1 MIFPNNFVTL
11 ARRFI
16 EIAWNSRITRG
27 TTKMS
32 PTSVEFRQVFRRLLL
47 SLLLIGAGRATAA
60 EKIWTLRGRVLDQE
74 GHPVAGASV
83 ATNWGANG
91 ITLEQL
97 RNPPKDGKPH
107 PEYTA
112 NEGRMEPWG
121 NAPAQTGPDGRFA
134 IELRSS
140 NECKLLAVDRERK
153 RGALILFDPRHAPLQ
168 VECRLVP
175 LVRVFGRLRVGAT
188 GKPTR
193 DAGVIVGLLP
203 RADFPM
209 GRSRL
214 GVCSSASSRFEFRLP
229 PGDYRLEA
237 WGHDPPRLELSDP
250 VSIRVTGRRPEF
262 DCGVLDLV
270 PALRLWDRVADAKQA
285 GTWRDLAKRYGEPS
299 PAWHSVDARG
309 VRKFAQPPDFRGKW
323 VLVYFWGPSCGP
335 CIETTLPK
343 LRRFYEAHR
352 SQRDRFELVSICTV
366 DSKWHAMADLDREL
380 KPFVKTIWAGE
391 ELPFPI
397 ILDNTSQSMENFGV
411 EFLGATVLINPA
423 GQLVQGDES
432 TLVKIL
438 ERKEG

>member
-1 MIFPNNFVTL
+1 LNDWSDGWSDEMSL
-11 ARRFI
+11 AFRR
-16 EIAWNSRITRG
+16 
-27 TTKMS
+27 
-32 PTSVEFRQVFRRLLL
+32 VFRRLVLC
-47 SLLLIGAGRATAA
+47 LLLIGIGRAGAV

-74 GHPVAGASV
+74 GRPVARASV
-83 ATNWGANG
+83 ATVWGANG
-91 ITLEQL
+91 VTLEQL

-140 NECKLLAVDRERK
+140 NECKLLAIDRERK
-153 RGALILFDPRHAPLQ
+153 RGALVLFDPRHPPPQ
-168 VECRLVP
+168 VQCQLVP
-175 LVRVFGRLRVGAT
+175 LVRVFGRLRVAAT

-193 DAGVIVGLLP
+193 DAGVIVGLPP
-203 RADFPM
+203 RSDFPM

-214 GVCSSASSRFEFRLP
+214 GVCSSVSSRFEFRLP

-250 VSIRVTGRRPEF
+250 APIRVTGQLSEF

-270 PALRLWDRVADAKQA
+270 PAVRLWNRVADAKQA

-309 VRKFAQPPDFRGKW
+309 VRKLARPADFRGKW

-343 LRRFYEAHR
+343 LRRFYEAHQV
-352 SQRDRFELVSICTV
+352 QRDRFELLSICTV
-366 DSKWHAMADLDREL
+366 LDSQWRSMADLDREL
-380 KPFVKTIWAGE
+380 KPVVKTTWAGK

-397 ILDNTSQSMENFGV
+397 LLDNTSQSMENFGV
-411 EFLGATVLINPA
+411 EILGATVLINPT
-423 GQLVQGDES
+423 GHLVQGDES
-432 TLVKIL
+432 TLAKIL
-438 ERKEG
+438 EP